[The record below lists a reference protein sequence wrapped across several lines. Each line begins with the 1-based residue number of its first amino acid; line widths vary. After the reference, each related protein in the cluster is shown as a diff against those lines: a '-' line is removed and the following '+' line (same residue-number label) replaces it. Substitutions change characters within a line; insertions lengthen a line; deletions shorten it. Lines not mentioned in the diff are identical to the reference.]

1 MNEALKHIEDAQD
14 SLHMAWASIRPSQ
27 FKSSDD
33 YVSWTSDVLSQ
44 AMELASLKPILVE
57 TLDG

>member
-14 SLHMAWASIRPSQ
+14 SLHMASQ